1 MVSIGSC
8 VSIKL
13 PACSVW
19 SSSVSSSQSV
29 VFLGLLCSQQQTYTL
44 QWQFYF
50 WNLEKRRQ
58 ICSGK
63 NQLLSHIAAPSSF
76 LFFFFCSIF
85 FLTTIVPHGFLLCE
99 IQVAFSGESQLQ
111 QSRATQPT
119 VHAGCFSVSI
129 IHQTLTWTTGSLTWT
144 QMLMHVIAHGG
155 VQTHVRE
162 SALKVDTGR
171 DIPWH
176 TS

>member
-1 MVSIGSC
+1 MVSIGSS

-76 LFFFFCSIF
+76 FLFFWQHF

-129 IHQTLTWTTGSLTWT
+129 IHQTLTWTMGSLTCA
-144 QMLMHVIAHGG
+144 QM
-155 VQTHVRE
+155 
-162 SALKVDTGR
+162 
-171 DIPWH
+171 
-176 TS
+176 